1 MQSATGLTSAGKFLG
16 IVAVLCWSFSV
27 FLIPA
32 NAQNTKG
39 QNAVYNSSGTTV
51 GSSAFIDASMFASSQ
66 NPNICAVLHSIL
78 NSTTYPAS
86 GAVIDARGL
95 PGSTGTSMICTASPW
110 AGIANP
116 STILLPAA
124 TITIPGTWALPSNTK
139 LIGEGYGTTGG
150 TMILAA
156 SFTIGNPM
164 IQFGPFSCPNG
175 PCYTGISV
183 ENLMLNGA
191 GQNINGIQNSLAQS
205 SYVDHVTF
213 FQILGTGV
221 QIGAPNSGPYT
232 NITFD
237 SGSSALSS
245 TTCVNING
253 ATSTQGIRGITCIAG
268 TNATTAIYL
277 DASNN
282 SLKDVR
288 IAGFYDGIL
297 VGSQASAQSNAL
309 FNIFGDTIQARGIQ
323 SPINVVHIYSG
334 SNTVTDLS
342 IMGINNAGGSGTNT
356 IEDDLTSPS
365 APLPDPYVAMYVLG
379 EPLKNGNTLVGYSRF
394 TTSPNATNW
403 SAGANPPTAGSACGA
418 PGSLY
423 SNTSGSGKTLYACTV
438 NLTWQSVK

>member
-1 MQSATGLTSAGKFLG
+1 MKGATKFPSRWMFLG
-16 IVAVLCWSFSV
+16 TLAIIAAWFPA
-27 FLIPA
+27 FPIPA
-32 NAQNTKG
+32 NAQNNQG
-39 QNAVYNSSGTTV
+39 QNMVYNSSGNKV
-51 GSSAFIDASMFASSQ
+51 GSSAFVDASTFGGR
-66 NPNICAVLHSIL
+66 NTNICAVLNFIL
-78 NSTTYPAS
+78 TPLNGVLPST
-86 GAVIDARGL
+86 GGIIDARGL
-95 PGSTGTSMICTASPW
+95 PGSTGTSMTCAASPW
-110 AGIANP
+110 AGIATP

-150 TMILAA
+150 TVVLAA

-191 GQNINGIQNSLAQS
+191 GQNINGIQNSRAQS

-213 FQILGTGV
+213 FQILGTGL

-245 TTCVNING
+245 TTCVNLNG

-309 FNIFGDTIQARGIQ
+309 FNIFG
-323 SPINVVHIYSG
+323 
-334 SNTVTDLS
+334 
-342 IMGINNAGGSGTNT
+342 
-356 IEDDLTSPS
+356 
-365 APLPDPYVAMYVLG
+365 LPRLF
-379 EPLKNGNTLVGYSRF
+379 SF
-394 TTSPNATNW
+394 SPNPNQRQNQPPVDPNINSYPSPTIFSDSYSLTQTA
-403 SAGANPPTAGSACGA
+403 ANLTLKVQNFVILKKRSRSLAPVTGLRYSCGSACTHGCQ
-418 PGSLY
+418 
-423 SNTSGSGKTLYACTV
+423 TRRD
-438 NLTWQSVK
+438 

>member
-1 MQSATGLTSAGKFLG
+1 MQSEKGLTSTEKFLR
-16 IVAVLCWSFSV
+16 IVAVLVYWFSALV
-27 FLIPA
+27 IPTH
-32 NAQNTKG
+32 AQTQNSRG

-51 GSSAFIDASMFASSQ
+51 GSSTFTDASMFPGTGRDFCGVLNFVL
-66 NPNICAVLHSIL
+66 NPTNHIL
-78 NSTTYPAS
+78 PAS
-86 GAVIDARGL
+86 GGIIDARGL
-95 PGSTGTSMICTASPW
+95 PGSTGTSMTCAASPW
-110 AGIANP
+110 AGISPPP

-150 TMILAA
+150 TVILAA
-156 SFTIGNPM
+156 SFTTGNPM

-183 ENLMLNGA
+183 ENLMLNG
-191 GQNINGIQNSLAQS
+191 GTQNINGIQNFASQS

-213 FQILGTGV
+213 FQILGTGL

-245 TTCVNING
+245 TTCVNLNG

-309 FNIFGDTIQARGIQ
+309 FNIFG
-323 SPINVVHIYSG
+323 
-334 SNTVTDLS
+334 
-342 IMGINNAGGSGTNT
+342 
-356 IEDDLTSPS
+356 
-365 APLPDPYVAMYVLG
+365 LPRLF
-379 EPLKNGNTLVGYSRF
+379 SF
-394 TTSPNATNW
+394 SPNPNQRQNQPPVDPNINSYPSPTIFSDSYSLTQTA
-403 SAGANPPTAGSACGA
+403 ANLTLKVQNFVILKKRSRSLAPVTGLRYSCGSACTHGCR
-418 PGSLY
+418 
-423 SNTSGSGKTLYACTV
+423 TRRD
-438 NLTWQSVK
+438 

>member
-1 MQSATGLTSAGKFLG
+1 VRYATELTSADKLL
-16 IVAVLCWSFSV
+16 AVVLVLFACHLAS
-27 FLIPA
+27 LTPA
-32 NAQNTKG
+32 NAQSQG
-39 QNAVYNSSGTTV
+39 QNAVYNGSGNTV
-51 GSSAFIDASMFASSQ
+51 GSYAFIDASMFAG
-66 NPNICAVLHSIL
+66 NPPQHNICAVLNYVL
-78 NSTTYPAS
+78 AKVDQPPAYPM

-95 PGSTGTSMICTASPW
+95 PGSTGTSMTCTASPW
-110 AGIANP
+110 AGITSP

-150 TMILAA
+150 TVIQACTT
-156 SFTIGNPM
+156 STCSSGNFPIGNPM

-191 GQNINGIQNSLAQS
+191 GQNINGIQNSRAQS

-213 FQILGTGV
+213 FQILGTGL

-245 TTCVNING
+245 TTCVNLNG

-309 FNIFGDTIQARGIQ
+309 FNIFG
-323 SPINVVHIYSG
+323 
-334 SNTVTDLS
+334 
-342 IMGINNAGGSGTNT
+342 
-356 IEDDLTSPS
+356 
-365 APLPDPYVAMYVLG
+365 LPRLF
-379 EPLKNGNTLVGYSRF
+379 SF
-394 TTSPNATNW
+394 SPNPNQRQNQPPVDPNINSYPSPTIFSDSYSLTQTA
-403 SAGANPPTAGSACGA
+403 ANLTLKVQNFVILKKRSRSLAPVTGLRYSCGSACTHGCR
-418 PGSLY
+418 
-423 SNTSGSGKTLYACTV
+423 TRRD
-438 NLTWQSVK
+438 